1 MTKSQE
7 MILERVKKA
16 IPKNFFH
23 SENYEIKEFEVT
35 EYDHFISVYASIG
48 LKGDEGTMAAVCC
61 RDTFHIFIGKR
72 GGITYPMWNKKK
84 KDQYTKTLRYPE
96 SLYTVFYDQKYN

>member
-7 MILERVKKA
+7 RTLERVKNA

-23 SENYEIKEFEVT
+23 TDNYEIKDFRVEEFE
-35 EYDHFISVYASIG
+35 HFVSVYASIG
-48 LKGDEGTMAAVCC
+48 LKDDEGTMAAIYC
-61 RDTFHIFIGKR
+61 RETIHIFIGKR

-84 KDQYTKTLRYPE
+84 KKQYTKTLKYPE
-96 SLYTVFYDQKYN
+96 LLYTVFYEQKYN